1 MPGPCNHDRL
11 VPPALGFFIRVY
23 AAVFRISREVTIFA
37 VFYDK
42 LDALLSGIR
51 VKIYLYIT
59 LLVHRI

>member
-23 AAVFRISREVTIFA
+23 AAVYRISREVSIFA

-51 VKIYLYIT
+51 VKICLY
-59 LLVHRI
+59 